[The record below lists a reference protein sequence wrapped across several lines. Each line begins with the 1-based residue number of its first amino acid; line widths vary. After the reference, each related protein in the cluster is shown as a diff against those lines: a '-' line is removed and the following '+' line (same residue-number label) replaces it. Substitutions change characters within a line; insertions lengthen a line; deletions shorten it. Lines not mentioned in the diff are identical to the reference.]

1 MDTFFQAN
9 GLWLAVFFSLW
20 CILMKAGTWISALYS
35 LKATICDNADSGWLK
50 EVIKQIVKTFHAGKV
65 SNFATS

>member
-1 MDTFFQAN
+1 
-9 GLWLAVFFSLW
+9 
-20 CILMKAGTWISALYS
+20 MKDGTWISALYS